1 MDDSDSEEPR
11 KPARRRGAVP
21 MLSRPRGSGFAAEGP
36 GFYVWDEDPN
46 EVIRAVR
53 ELQRGNQGV
62 RPTHRMLI
70 VQTGPR
76 GARLAGA
83 TAEVLDL

>member
-36 GFYVWDEDPN
+36 GFYVWDETSV
-46 EVIRAVR
+46 E
-53 ELQRGNQGV
+53 
-62 RPTHRMLI
+62 
-70 VQTGPR
+70 
-76 GARLAGA
+76 ARRNAADLWLVAG
-83 TAEVLDL
+83 DGGSGD